1 MKIEIAVYTA
11 QEGYSWQPGTKIT
24 AQELKDYKA
33 CIGKFP
39 SPDAEGFPFGGV
51 FLKDDKVVFYRYH
64 VAKKIDFRGRDALY
78 CVLGALP
85 KAEAAQVDPR
95 ALFALLEFADV
106 VKPFPTQAEVPSAP
120 SGSVPEWLKNLDF
133 MSLDVRITGSQD
145 DLKFSV
151 KQEQTKVPEPPKIE
165 KPVDVSP
172 LRPIESAKAENAPS
186 VSPAVQP
193 AARPVSPATTNLPK
207 PRPLYKEPIVI
218 ATGIGVLL
226 GLAILVA
233 IALYVMSLIRGCTGP
248 KQSDNVPPPPAAVV
262 AEPGRDA
269 RPARPAAPDTAV
281 ASKPP
286 QSASKPG
293 ISDALK
299 SLVDIKER
307 VPTNQPDSKVE
318 TRAKSKDKPKAK
330 Q

>member
-24 AQELKDYKA
+24 ALELKDYKT

-51 FLKDDKVVFYRYH
+51 FLKDDKIVFYRYH

-85 KAEAAQVDPR
+85 KAEAAQVDPK
-95 ALFALLEFADV
+95 ALFALPEFAGV
-106 VKPFPTQAEVPSAP
+106 VKPFPTQVELPPASSEA
-120 SGSVPEWLKNLDF
+120 VPEWLKNLDF

-151 KQEQTKVPEPPKIE
+151 KQEQTKVPEPPKVE

-186 VSPAVQP
+186 VSPAVQSAATPVGP
-193 AARPVSPATTNLPK
+193 APTNLPK
-207 PRPLYKEPIVI
+207 SCPWYKKPFVIV
-218 ATGIGVLL
+218 TGAGVLL
-226 GLAILVA
+226 GLATLIAIL
-233 IALYVMSLIRGCTGP
+233 LYVIGLIRGCGP
-248 KQSDNVPPPPAAVV
+248 KQPSENPPPPTAAVT
-262 AEPGRDA
+262 ESGRDA
-269 RPARPAAPDTAV
+269 RPARPGAPDAT
-281 ASKPP
+281 
-286 QSASKPG
+286 SASKPR
-293 ISDALK
+293 IAEAMK
-299 SLVDIKER
+299 SLAGIKELA
-307 VPTNQPDSKVE
+307 PTNQPDSKVE
-318 TRAKSKDKPKAK
+318 GKVETSAKSKETPKAK

>member
-24 AQELKDYKA
+24 AQELKDYKT

-85 KAEAAQVDPR
+85 KAEVAQVDPK
-95 ALFALLEFADV
+95 ALFALPEFAGV

-120 SGSVPEWLKNLDF
+120 SESVPEWLKNLDV

-145 DLKFSV
+145 DMKFAV
-151 KQEQTKVPEPPKIE
+151 KQEQTKDPEPPKIE
-165 KPVDVSP
+165 KPVDVPSP
-172 LRPIESAKAENAPS
+172 QSTESARAETVPS

-193 AARPVSPATTNLPK
+193 AAKPVSPATTNLPK
-207 PRPLYKEPIVI
+207 SRPLYKEPFVI
-218 ATGIGVLL
+218 ITGIGVLL
-226 GLAILVA
+226 GLSILVA
-233 IALYVMSLIRGCTGP
+233 IVLYVMSLIRGCTGP
-248 KQSDNVPPPPAAVV
+248 KQPDMAPPPPAAVV
-262 AEPGRDA
+262 VASGRDA
-269 RPARPAAPDTAV
+269 RPARPAASETAV

-293 ISDALK
+293 ISATRQAAVGKLAEVNAK
-299 SLVDIKER
+299 KAPQATKK
-307 VPTNQPDSKVE
+307 PTQK
-318 TRAKSKDKPKAK
+318 
-330 Q
+330 